1 MIDVLVVQ
9 IVVSGHQTR
18 QNVTSQNEESIREQ
32 WRENFNCRFRFRS
45 VERRHIEVDQ
55 LAGWELERYFC
66 IKEAT
71 VEK

>member
-9 IVVSGHQTR
+9 IVESGHQTR

-45 VERRHIEVDQ
+45 VERRHIEVD
-55 LAGWELERYFC
+55 
-66 IKEAT
+66 
-71 VEK
+71 